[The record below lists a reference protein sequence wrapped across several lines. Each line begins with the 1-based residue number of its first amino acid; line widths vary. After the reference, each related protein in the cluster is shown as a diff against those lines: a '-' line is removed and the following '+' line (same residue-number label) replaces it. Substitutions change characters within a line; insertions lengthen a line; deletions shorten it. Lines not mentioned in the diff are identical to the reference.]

1 MLSHA
6 TRANRLRTV
15 KVLGMNDLR
24 ITGGTVLL
32 GSDGPVHADI
42 LLRDGLIDRIGSA
55 DGGARLDASGLLV
68 LPGIVDLHGDAFERQ
83 LQPRPGVDFPPDL
96 ALRET
101 ESQLLGNG
109 ITTAFHGVT
118 LSWEPGLRSLTAWRA
133 MLDALDAGSWVC
145 DMRVHLRWEAYNL
158 EALETA
164 LADIA
169 AGRVHLLAFN
179 DHTPSILKKLKDPVE
194 GAKYSGRAGMKMD
207 AFRTMADAVAARA
220 DAVPAALDRIAAAA
234 RAAGLPMASHDDDSI
249 PVRESFRA
257 RGARI
262 CEFPMAET
270 VGQAAVEAGDFVA
283 MGCPNVVRGGS
294 HLGWASAARLAEAGI
309 CTVLTSDYYYP
320 AMMRA
325 AFILADRGVLDLAR
339 AWGLISENPARAG
352 GLTDRGTI
360 EAGKR
365 ADLVLADPVTSR
377 AVATIVGGRVAYL
390 TAEGSGRLS

>member
-1 MLSHA
+1 
-6 TRANRLRTV
+6 
-15 KVLGMNDLR
+15 MNDLR